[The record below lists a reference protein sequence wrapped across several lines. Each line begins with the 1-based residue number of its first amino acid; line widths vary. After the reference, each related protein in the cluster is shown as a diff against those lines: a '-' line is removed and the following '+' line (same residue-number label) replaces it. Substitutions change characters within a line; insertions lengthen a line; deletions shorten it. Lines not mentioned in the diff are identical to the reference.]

1 MSTVKFNYP
10 TYKLFEPQYHT
21 QRPIIIDAD
30 AIESPET
37 VTLRYEEEAAAR
49 ANGGDLRGDSPPG
62 LLGIEGCVKQEP
74 PPMHSFESPRPYQDP
89 QYQYAG
95 QSFTSQQSENAA
107 AAQLNHLAFAANN
120 SASQYMSSVVPT
132 LASFQPTSGVFGTK
146 IVIKIS
152 APYDLIAVTGHF
164 VLAFGSHKSA
174 AHATRDANDASG
186 FGYVVSGEAPQLED
200 TRIPSGNVP
209 ISLLI
214 ESADGQTLGNIDV
227 GTFTYHDVPTVG
239 GEGSHGDITR
249 RSSAKSPEEDQ
260 QQQQQQHTTSPPR
273 HQHRHQHQN
282 QHQHQQEAD
291 QLAEAAAVNATN
303 TYPYA
308 PTTHPAVA
316 SNYDAAGY
324 PSTSNNNM
332 LSTYHRP
339 SYGAD
344 YPRPPPSLL
353 KPHSWAS
360 PYGHS
365 LTSPRSPSSILHHHH
380 ATTISRSAVTALP
393 VPASSEPVLVRTSTI
408 QAPGPSLNGGGG
420 GGGGGLNPYA
430 LYSTKAVLKINGDLE
445 SMASNWTPEE
455 CENGRRIVQFTKKQQ
470 GSTLSTTFKAISV
483 NERPPNTICISC
495 IYWAEKRECYVTSV
509 DTISLLEQ
517 LVISPGRFT
526 VEEKNRIRRNLEGF
540 RPLTVSKAKPDS
552 EDFFKVI
559 MSFPNPKPRNIE
571 KDVKVFPWKILAPAL
586 KKIISKY
593 SVNPTNPSGLHSS
606 ALHHHHHHH
615 QHHSTAAA
623 YHAASGPPAAPA
635 LLTPVSSTSPGLY
648 GPPHTPTI
656 ADASSYPH
664 HHHDSQTMASP
675 RSLSGAP
682 SSWGPYTAR
691 TLSPSL
697 KSPSVVTGGGGG
709 GGGGLRMP
717 SLPSYSYGIGHRWDA
732 NANGYGDASTT
743 PTYASHQHSSHV
755 YGGGAYGGG
764 AHHRE

>member
-1 MSTVKFNYP
+1 MSAVKFNYP

-62 LLGIEGCVKQEP
+62 LLGIEACTKQEP
-74 PPMHSFESPRPYQDP
+74 PPMHSFESPRSYQDP

-95 QSFTSQQSENAA
+95 QSFTSQQTENAA
-107 AAQLNHLAFAANN
+107 AAQLNHLAFAANS
-120 SASQYMSSVVPT
+120 SAASPYMSSVVPT
-132 LASFQPTSGVFGTK
+132 LTSYQPTSGDFGTK

-152 APYDLIAVTGHF
+152 APYDLIAVTSHF
-164 VLAFGSHKSA
+164 SLAFGSHKSP

-186 FGYVVSGEAPQLED
+186 FGYVVSGDAPQLED
-200 TRIPSGNVP
+200 TRIASGNVP
-209 ISLLI
+209 VSLLI

-227 GTFTYHDVPTVG
+227 GTFTYQDGPAAG

-249 RSSAKSPEEDQ
+249 RPSAKSPEDDE
-260 QQQQQQHTTSPPR
+260 QQQQQHDATSPPK
-273 HQHRHQHQN
+273 H
-282 QHQHQQEAD
+282 QHQHQHQH
-291 QLAEAAAVNATN
+291 QHHLVEAAAAAANATN

-308 PTTHPAVA
+308 PTTHQAVA
-316 SNYDAAGY
+316 SNYDAAAAAAAGY
-324 PSTSNNNM
+324 PSTNTDSM

-344 YPRPPPSLL
+344 YPRPPSLL
-353 KPHSWAS
+353 KPHSHSWAS

-365 LTSPRSPSSILHHHH
+365 LASPRSPPGIHHHHHH
-380 ATTISRSAVTALP
+380 ATTLSRSAVTALP
-393 VPASSEPVLVRTSTI
+393 IPASSEPVLVRTSMI
-408 QAPGPSLNGGGG
+408 QAPGPS
-420 GGGGGLNPYA
+420 GGGLNPYA

-455 CENGRRIVQFTKKQQ
+455 CEDGRRVVQFSKKQQ
-470 GSTLSTTFKAISV
+470 GSTLSTTFKAV
-483 NERPPNTICISC
+483 PVGERPPNSICISC

-517 LVISPGRFT
+517 LVIAPGRFT

-593 SVNPTNPSGLHSS
+593 SVNPSNPSSLHSS
-606 ALHHHHHHH
+606 ALHH
-615 QHHSTAAA
+615 SAPS
-623 YHAASGPPAAPA
+623 YHPASGPPGPPA

-656 ADASSYPH
+656 TDTSPYP
-664 HHHDSQTMASP
+664 HHDSQTMASP

-697 KSPSVVTGGGGG
+697 KSPQTAGSGSGSM
-709 GGGGLRMP
+709 RIP
-717 SLPSYSYGIGHRWDA
+717 SMPSYSYGMGHHHHRWDT
-732 NANGYGDASTT
+732 NGYGDAAATTTTTTTTT
-743 PTYASHQHSSHV
+743 PTYASHQHQHQHSSHV

-764 AHHRE
+764 GGHHRE